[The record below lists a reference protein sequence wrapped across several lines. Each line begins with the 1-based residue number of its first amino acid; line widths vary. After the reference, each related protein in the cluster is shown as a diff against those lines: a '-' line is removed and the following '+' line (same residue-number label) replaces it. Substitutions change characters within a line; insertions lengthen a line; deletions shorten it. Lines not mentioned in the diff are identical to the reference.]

1 MRDLSDKDAIK
12 GGLFAIIQQPAALLV
27 VAIHRKTVAT
37 TSGWGADGNSFKGI
51 GAGGR
56 RSNSI
61 GG

>member
-27 VAIHRKTVAT
+27 VIHRKTVAT